1 MSDHSDK
8 SVQTSNN
15 FLSTGNLTKVA
26 GGTLLLGLTVSVGYY
41 LYSNYYKE
49 SNKESNKENSVNDSV
64 ESEDV

>member
-8 SVQTSNN
+8 SVQTSNS
-15 FLSTGNLTKVA
+15 FLSTSNLTKVA
-26 GGTLLLGLTVSVGYY
+26 GGTLLIGLTVSVGYY

-49 SNKESNKENSVNDSV
+49 SDKENSVNEST